1 METAAPTRTDAP
13 RKRRFTVEEYHR
25 MGEAGIL
32 HEDDRVE
39 LLDGHL
45 YVTSPI
51 GSEHAA
57 CVRRLTRLFIRQVEP
72 RALVSIQ
79 NPIRLDQASEPEPD
93 LALLAPR
100 EDDYAARH
108 PHPDEVLLV
117 IEVADSSESFDRST
131 KRSLY
136 ARAGLPEYWVV
147 ALEDNQMHVYR
158 TPEGDQ
164 YTAHETH
171 APGDTVSITALPSI
185 DPIPLDDILGS

>member
-1 METAAPTRTDAP
+1 
-13 RKRRFTVEEYHR
+13 
-25 MGEAGIL
+25 MGEVGIL

-45 YVTSPI
+45 YVMSPI
-51 GSEHAA
+51 GSERAA
-57 CVRRLTRLFIRQVEP
+57 CVRRLTRLFIRQAEP
-72 RALVSIQ
+72 HALVSVQ
-79 NPIRLDQASEPEPD
+79 NPIRLDRTSEPEPD
-93 LALLAPR
+93 LALLTPR

-164 YTAHETH
+164 YTAHEPH
-171 APGDTVSITALPSI
+171 APGDMVSIAALPSI